1 MIKKI
6 INLLLLLS
14 LASCGGGGG
23 GTDEIPIPKTS
34 ITSLLSIW
42 TNLAPDPDCI
52 SVTLGDNTLRRQKE
66 GPLLI
71 IDNRYIESYLY
82 YDDNDTSCT
91 TITGGEI
98 HTFSIEW
105 SAPTSTQTKNG
116 AVRAIIRGY
125 TTNTF
130 WNFSLNPIPINDVT
144 YKVLFYVENGI
155 LNSYFDVVTPNLD
168 DEGYPLGT
176 DAPLF
181 RYSKGGPDIF

>member
-1 MIKKI
+1 MIRKF

-14 LASCGGGGG
+14 LASCGGGG
-23 GTDEIPIPKTS
+23 TEEIPIPKIS

-52 SVTLGDNTLRRQKE
+52 SLRLSDNSLRRQKE

-71 IDNRYIESYLY
+71 VNDKYIESYLY
-82 YDDNDTSCT
+82 YEDNDTSCT

-98 HTFSIEW
+98 HKFSIEW
-105 SAPTSTQTKNG
+105 SAPNSPSTKEG
-116 AVRAIIRGY
+116 AVRAIVRGY
-125 TTNTF
+125 TITTF
-130 WNFSLNPIPINDVT
+130 KNFSFNYTPINDVT
-144 YKVLFYVENGI
+144 YKALFYTENGV
-155 LNSYFDVVTPNLD
+155 LNSYFDVATPNLD
-168 DEGYPLGT
+168 DEGYPLGN

>member
-1 MIKKI
+1 MIRNL

-14 LASCGGGGG
+14 LASCGGG

-42 TNLAPDPDCI
+42 TNLAPDPNCI
-52 SVTLGDNTLRRQKE
+52 SVTLDDNSLRRQKE

-71 IDNRYIESYLY
+71 VNDKYIESYLY
-82 YDDNDTSCT
+82 YEANDTSCT

-116 AVRAIIRGY
+116 AVRAIIRGF
-125 TTNTF
+125 TTTTF
-130 WNFSLNPIPINDVT
+130 LNYSLNPIPINDVA
-144 YKVLFYVENGI
+144 YKALFYVEDGI
-155 LNSYFDVVTPNLD
+155 LNSYFDVATPNLD
-168 DEGYPLGT
+168 NEGYPLGNDT
-176 DAPLF
+176 PLF